1 MLKDKLKPIIYIQL
15 LHIAGAIVWNVS
27 GVLLV
32 ARGLRSPGPTASL
45 GVAVLMFVLGM
56 GMVVGMYRWITV
68 YVVASAVAL
77 FGALSAVVNAFTAD
91 PALWPSDFWR
101 YTGVFLNG
109 FGVSGAILGIL
120 VVVKW
125 RQRK

>member
-1 MLKDKLKPIIYIQL
+1 MHKDKLKPILAIQL
-15 LHIAGAIVWNVS
+15 LHIVGAIVWNVS

-45 GVAVLMFVLGM
+45 ALAVLMLVLGT
-56 GMVVGMYRWITV
+56 GMIIGLHRWIIL

-77 FGALSAVVNAFTAD
+77 LGALSAVVNAFTAD

-101 YTGVFLNG
+101 YAGVVLNG
-109 FGVSGAILGIL
+109 IGAAGAILGFIG
-120 VVVKW
+120 VF
-125 RQRK
+125 RSRRKK